1 MKQLLL
7 FITVIILFASQL
19 QPQSLENFDEYFTDQ
34 TMRIDYFHI
43 GDAIEEF
50 ITIDKVYQYG
60 TWAGSRVNL
69 LDNFNNGRYYVKIY
83 DAESRELIFSKGFD
97 SYFGEYKTS
106 EDAIDRIKANLPR
119 NSFDSISQKRNNLF
133 D

>member
-1 MKQLLL
+1 MKQLIHFLTI
-7 FITVIILFASQL
+7 FILSANQFYS
-19 QPQSLENFDEYFTDQ
+19 QSLENFDEYFTDQ

-83 DAESRELIFSKGFD
+83 NAESRELIYSK
-97 SYFGEYKTS
+97 
-106 EDAIDRIKANLPR
+106 
-119 NSFDSISQKRNNLF
+119 
-133 D
+133 

>member
-1 MKQLLL
+1 MKQLIL
-7 FITVIILFASQL
+7 FIIVIILFASQL

-50 ITIDKVYQYG
+50 LTIDQVYQYG
-60 TWAGSRVNL
+60 TWAGSRINL

-83 DAESRELIFSKGFD
+83 DAESRELILFK
-97 SYFGEYKTS
+97 
-106 EDAIDRIKANLPR
+106 RIR
-119 NSFDSISQKRNNLF
+119 
-133 D
+133 